1 MNFLCGLG
9 ELCVHVSRKD
19 EEKSRGMA
27 DSGGVE
33 STRPLTARDWREPI
47 LRLRT
52 RQLAAQPLFELRDGI
67 RERHGT
73 IVIAEQLLCGVG

>member
-9 ELCVHVSRKD
+9 ELCVHIPRKD
-19 EEKSRGMA
+19 EEKSSGMPDA
-27 DSGGVE
+27 CGVV
-33 STRPLTARDWREPI
+33 SARPLPARYWRQPI
-47 LRLRT
+47 LRVRP

-73 IVIAEQLLCGVG
+73 IVIAEQLLCGAG